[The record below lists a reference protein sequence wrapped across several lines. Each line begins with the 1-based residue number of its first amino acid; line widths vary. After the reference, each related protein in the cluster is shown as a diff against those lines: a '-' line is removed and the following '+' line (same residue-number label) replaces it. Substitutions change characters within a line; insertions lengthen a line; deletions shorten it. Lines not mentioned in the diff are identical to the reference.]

1 VKLKKNGGI
10 VLDSVVSC
18 DGFDANCKVRVQTHI
33 HHDHMGQFSESK
45 ANQRIIASVPTRDLL
60 LAELNA
66 DLGRRPNLEG
76 IEEDKPKDVNGAIV
90 ELVASNHIL
99 GGVQVKLDTQDG
111 YSIGYSS
118 DFFWPMERPIK
129 VDELVVDA
137 TYGDPSRVR
146 RFTQQLVEEVLLE
159 EVLLRL
165 RGGSSV
171 AVIGYRGRL
180 QYAMHVLAEHL
191 KIPCIASDSACKLA
205 AVYEA
210 HGYRM
215 PILLAEGSDDAK
227 SIITSRTQ
235 CIAFVPMPRRRHMPW
250 IDSYAKVTLSA
261 HMATPSNPLT
271 AYGNGDFCLALTDHA
286 DFPGTI
292 EYILA
297 TGAKKV
303 WTDPRSGDAYA
314 LANALRREHGIKSEM
329 LIQERDLGWG

>member
-1 VKLKKNGGI
+1 
-10 VLDSVVSC
+10 
-18 DGFDANCKVRVQTHI
+18 
-33 HHDHMGQFSESK
+33 MGQFSESK

-66 DLGRRPNLEG
+66 DLRRRPNLIGVEA
-76 IEEDKPKDVNGAIV
+76 DKPQAVNGALV

-99 GGVQVKLDTQDG
+99 GGVQVKLDAHDG
-111 YSIGYSS
+111 YTLGYSS
-118 DFFWPMERPIK
+118 DFFWPMEKPIE

-146 RFTQQLVEEVLLE
+146 KFNQQLVEEVLIE

-171 AVIGYRGRL
+171 AVIGFRGRL
-180 QYAMHVLAEHL
+180 QYAMHLLAEHL
-191 KIPCIASDSACKLA
+191 KVPCIASDSACRLA
-205 AVYEA
+205 RVYEA

-215 PILLAEGSDDAK
+215 PELSVDSSDEAQA
-227 SIITSRTQ
+227 IIASKAQ
-235 CIAFVPMPRRRHMPW
+235 CVAFVPMPRRRQTPW

-261 HMATPSNPLT
+261 HMATPSSPLT
-271 AYGNGDFCLALTDHA
+271 TYGNGDFCLALTDHA

-303 WTDPRSGDAYA
+303 WTDPRSGNAFA
-314 LANALRREHGIKSEM
+314 LANVLRREHGIESEM
-329 LIQERDLGWG
+329 LLQEKGFGWG